1 MTARSQTGE
10 GRHGVGR
17 YFRFWLVVAAIYI
30 TLVPMLVSAVTPLSR
45 GYSADKKLALGSIV
59 GIQKDSADHVQAATT
74 DTVDNLLGVVISN
87 EGSVLSISS
96 GETNQAQVATSGI
109 VQALV
114 SDINGPIASGDHITA
129 SPIAGVGMKATGN
142 VRVLGV
148 AQGELG
154 SGIKQSYKDGQGQ
167 EQTVTL
173 GQAPVLVNVAYYFK
187 EPEKTLIPS
196 ALQKIANALAGKTV
210 SPLPI
215 IISVAIFV
223 IMLLV
228 VVSIIYSMIRHG
240 IVSVGRNPM
249 SQSAIYRNVIQL
261 SALVIVI
268 LGVGLSSIY
277 FVLTRVG

>member
-1 MTARSQTGE
+1 MTAWSQSGRH
-10 GRHGVGR
+10 RHGVGR
-17 YFRFWLVVAAIYI
+17 SFRFWLMVGVASVAIP
-30 TLVPMLVSAVTPLSR
+30 VAVAAVTPLSR
-45 GYSADKKLALGSIV
+45 GYSTDGKLALGSVV
-59 GIQKDSADHVQAATT
+59 GVHPNSPDRVEPATT
-74 DTVDNLLGVVISN
+74 KNVDNLLGVVINN
-87 EGSVLSISS
+87 EGSVLSIST
-96 GETNQAQVATSGI
+96 GEDNQAQIATNGI

-114 SDINGPIASGDHITA
+114 SDINGPIQNGDHVTA

-148 AQGELG
+148 AQGELTN
-154 SGIKQSYKDGQGQ
+154 GIKQTYKDQNDKD
-167 EQTVTL
+167 QTVTL

-196 ALQKIANALAGKTV
+196 ALQKLADALAGKTV

-223 IMLLV
+223 IMLIV

-261 SALVIVI
+261 SGLVIVI

-277 FVLTRVG
+277 LVLTRVG

>member
-1 MTARSQTGE
+1 
-10 GRHGVGR
+10 
-17 YFRFWLVVAAIYI
+17 
-30 TLVPMLVSAVTPLSR
+30 
-45 GYSADKKLALGSIV
+45 
-59 GIQKDSADHVQAATT
+59 
-74 DTVDNLLGVVISN
+74 LGVVINN
-87 EGSVLSISS
+87 EGSVLSIST
-96 GETNQAQVATSGI
+96 GEDNQAQIATNGI

-114 SDINGPIASGDHITA
+114 SDINGPIQNGDHVTA

-148 AQGELG
+148 AQGELTN
-154 SGIKQSYKDGQGQ
+154 GIKQTYKDQNDKD
-167 EQTVTL
+167 QTVTL

-196 ALQKIANALAGKTV
+196 ALQKLADALAGKTV

-223 IMLLV
+223 IMLIV

-261 SALVIVI
+261 SGLVIVI

-277 FVLTRVG
+277 LVLTRVG